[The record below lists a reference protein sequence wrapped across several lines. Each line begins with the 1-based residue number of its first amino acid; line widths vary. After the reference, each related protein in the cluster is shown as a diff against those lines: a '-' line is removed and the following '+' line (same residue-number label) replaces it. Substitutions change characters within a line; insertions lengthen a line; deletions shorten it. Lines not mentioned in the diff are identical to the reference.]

1 MSRPRIPIGG
11 YGEIAFIPRA
21 KGKVEARTR
30 FRDWDGQTRL
40 VQATGASRPAAE
52 VELKRRLAE
61 RNAFQPV
68 DTTPTPDSP
77 FPALVDYW
85 LADLD
90 LDWVL
95 IGHLQTNKA
104 GVVAEVAAEFQALD
118 SLRLAEVLDRRLQAL
133 GRRLPVLV
141 QVNSSGEDTKGGFAP
156 DEVPDA
162 VRAISALDGLV
173 VRGLMTLAA
182 NTPDQ
187 DVVRA
192 CFTTM
197 TDLQARLRHE
207 HGGGFDALSMGMSG
221 DYELAVE
228 CGSTCVRL
236 GTTIFGARAYPPS
249 R

>member
-1 MSRPRIPIGG
+1 MGPVTIAAHLADARARID
-11 YGEIAFIPRA
+11 AA
-21 KGKVEARTR
+21 CARVG
-30 FRDWDGQTRL
+30 RDPG
-40 VQATGASRPAAE
+40 E
-52 VELKRRLAE
+52 VELL
-61 RNAFQPV
+61 PV
-68 DTTPTPDSP
+68 SKTHG
-77 FPALVDYW
+77 VDLIREAVDAGW
-85 LADLD
+85 TRFGESKPQEAAAKASELADLD